1 MNQQTEGLR
10 VAGTV
15 FAMMATVPKTAR
27 LIIRPRI
34 TVNELQFPEW
44 PSTIAVVFLSGL
56 SAWMWNLSARKEH

>member
-15 FAMMATVPKTAR
+15 FAAIATAQAAR